1 MELAVG
7 KWQQD
12 SGAGQAMEASRYK
25 KHGNSFTYEVVVI
38 EGMNEWISL
47 VAFID
52 LEPQRDTCGVDTR
65 AGPVE

>member
-1 MELAVG
+1 
-7 KWQQD
+7 
-12 SGAGQAMEASRYK
+12 MEASRYK

-38 EGMNEWISL
+38 EGGIIEWISL

-52 LEPQRDTCGVDTR
+52 LEPQRYTCGVDTR